1 MSVSALAASRLAS
14 PSISGVGVARPL
26 YYKNL
31 SNAGI
36 AALTAS
42 EIGAMQSVEMAALSS
57 SQIKAFYSKS
67 MNK

>member
-1 MSVSALAASRLAS
+1 MSVSALSINKLAS
-14 PSISGVGVARPL
+14 PYVAGVSAERPL

-42 EIGAMQSVEMAALSS
+42 EIGVMQSVEMAALSS
-57 SQIKAFYSKS
+57 SQIKAF
-67 MNK
+67 N